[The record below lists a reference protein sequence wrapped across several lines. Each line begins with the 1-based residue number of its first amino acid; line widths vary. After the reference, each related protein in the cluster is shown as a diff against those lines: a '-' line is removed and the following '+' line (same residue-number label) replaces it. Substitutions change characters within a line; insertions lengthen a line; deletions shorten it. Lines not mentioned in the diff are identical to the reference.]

1 MKLFLS
7 PQTED
12 RGKKKKVKFKSTQ
25 RNSEWTLLMF
35 SKRHKP
41 SYSKK

>member
-7 PQTED
+7 PQTEEK
-12 RGKKKKVKFKSTQ
+12 GKKKVKFKSTQ

-41 SYSKK
+41 TYSKK